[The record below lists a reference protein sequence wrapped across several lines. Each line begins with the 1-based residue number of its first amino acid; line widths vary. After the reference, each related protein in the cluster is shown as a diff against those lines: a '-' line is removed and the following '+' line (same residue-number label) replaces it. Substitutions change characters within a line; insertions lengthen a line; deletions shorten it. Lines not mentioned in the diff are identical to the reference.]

1 VSANQIARIYE
12 KDPIGH
18 LYPGELRTGQSFLHL
33 DDLTDAVSR
42 LIERRKELPSELAF
56 LLGEPE
62 VMGYGDLQAE
72 IGRLIHG

>member
-1 VSANQIARIYE
+1 
-12 KDPIGH
+12 
-18 LYPGELRTGQSFLHL
+18 
-33 DDLTDAVSR
+33 VSR